1 MCTLQRVIGKHPSKK
16 YGHEKLNPYFT
27 SKFLPKKK
35 KKKHQKSYL
44 YIHFSES
51 YPESNAVLTDV
62 LTLKIVP
69 IILAILLELHILTF
83 SILINLKSFLEH
95 LKCLYN

>member
-1 MCTLQRVIGKHPSKK
+1 MKNLF
-16 YGHEKLNPYFT
+16 LT
-27 SKFLPKKK
+27 SHQNYYQKKK

-44 YIHFSES
+44 YIHFSEL
-51 YPESNAVLTDV
+51 YPESNAVLTDL
-62 LTLKIVP
+62 LTLNIVP
-69 IILAILLELHILTF
+69 IILAILFELHILTF

>member
-16 YGHEKLNPYFT
+16 YGHEKLIPYFT
-27 SKFLPKKK
+27 SKFL
-35 KKKHQKSYL
+35 QKNKINTKRVICIY
-44 YIHFSES
+44 HFSES
-51 YPESNAVLTDV
+51 YPKSNTVLTD
-62 LTLKIVP
+62 LLKLKIIP
-69 IILAILLELHILTF
+69 IILATLLELHVLTF

>member
-1 MCTLQRVIGKHPSKK
+1 MCTLQRVIGKHPSMAMKN
-16 YGHEKLNPYFT
+16 L
-27 SKFLPKKK
+27 FLSSHQNSYQ